1 VGNSQCINTLSAPL
15 TSEQVDIHISLTR
28 RSEHHA
34 MRMEGRSRDWR
45 SPMTVEE
52 PAVRLNIRELL
63 AIEVENLDGMVRGT
77 SVISL
82 VPGIMEGE

>member
-1 VGNSQCINTLSAPL
+1 
-15 TSEQVDIHISLTR
+15 
-28 RSEHHA
+28 
-34 MRMEGRSRDWR
+34 
-45 SPMTVEE
+45 MTVEE

-82 VPGIMEGE
+82 VPGIMEGG